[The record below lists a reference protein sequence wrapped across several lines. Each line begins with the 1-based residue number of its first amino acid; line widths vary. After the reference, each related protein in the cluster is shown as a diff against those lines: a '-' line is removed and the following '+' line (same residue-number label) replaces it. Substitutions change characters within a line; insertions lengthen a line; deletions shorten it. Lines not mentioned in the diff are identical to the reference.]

1 MNPTD
6 PIEKQRPLLIWGTD
20 PDKVDAAHALLV
32 EAGIR
37 CSEVVEGMYYSL
49 FCAYLDK
56 KLPGV
61 LDARLRA
68 LVSRVQASL
77 SRT

>member
-1 MNPTD
+1 MTD
-6 PIEKQRPLLIWGTD
+6 PIERQRPLLVWGTD
-20 PDKVDAAHALLV
+20 PDKVDAARALLT
-32 EAGIR
+32 EAGHL
-37 CSEVVEGMYYSL
+37 CSGVIEGMYYGV

-61 LDARLRA
+61 LDVQLRA
-68 LVSRVQASL
+68 LVSHVQVSL